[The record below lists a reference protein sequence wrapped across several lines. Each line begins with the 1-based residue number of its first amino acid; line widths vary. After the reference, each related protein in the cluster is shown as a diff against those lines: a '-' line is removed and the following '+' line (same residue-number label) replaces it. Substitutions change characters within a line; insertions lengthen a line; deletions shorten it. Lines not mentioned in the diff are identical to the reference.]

1 MPVHYRID
9 RERHFV
15 LTRGVGT
22 LTDEDVLGHQRELRA
37 EAGFES
43 DMNQLIDLSQT
54 ERFELAAGTLRQI
67 VAMNPFGKG
76 SRRALV
82 SPSDLAFGMSRMFEA
97 FSDGSEQEVRV
108 FRDMAEA
115 REWLGADEADD

>member
-1 MPVHYRID
+1 MPMHYQID
-9 RERHFV
+9 RERRFV
-15 LTRGVGT
+15 LSRGVGT

-37 EAGFES
+37 EEGFQS

-54 ERFELAAGTLRQI
+54 ERFDLGASTLRQI

-82 SPSDLAFGMSRMFEA
+82 SPGDLAFGMSRMFEA
-97 FSDGSEQEVRV
+97 FSDGSEQEIRV

-115 REWLGADEADD
+115 RSWLGADGADD